1 MKITL
6 SPRRSGDTTRLAN
19 LVKDD
24 KNAFFVTFSEDEADR
39 VSEEFDIPRNRCLTI
54 IKFLQNRGIDLSK
67 TIAPVAY
74 IDNAHFWIY
83 REFSHPCFEIKEI
96 VIKEPQ
102 RKSAD

>member
-19 LVKDD
+19 LVKNDH
-24 KNAFFVTFSEDEADR
+24 NAFFVTFSEDEADR
-39 VSEEFDIPRNRCLTI
+39 VSREFDIPRSRCLTM
-54 IKFLQNRGIDLSK
+54 IKFVQNIGIDLNK

-83 REFSHPCFEIKEI
+83 RTFRHPCFEVKEI
-96 VIKEPQ
+96 VIKDDAE
-102 RKSAD
+102 RSY